1 MAKKTKL
8 DWSGLGKKM
17 EEASRGKRP
26 TRQTD
31 SRFYQQKF
39 SEDGTAQTIIRFL
52 PAPDTDIP
60 ITAIFNHRFNGPGG
74 FYNQNCP
81 TTIGQPC
88 PVCDANRAIW
98 PTNENLARTRS
109 RKKKWIAN
117 IIVIRDPNCPENE
130 GKVFLFRFPKT
141 IYDKMWTKIQPPKG
155 AVDDPVIVFDPEEG
169 ANFKLIAEQKKIK
182 LGGRDVVYPDYKDS
196 SFAEVSTLDNYEKDV
211 EPHLFNLGEFTAE
224 DQFKSYDE
232 LANRF
237 AVVSGQSVSSQTQ
250 TTSAPTSTVEEFD
263 DNTPPFDTSSDEKFQ
278 PETTSDGE
286 DDDDFINKLRNKK
299 KKQ

>member
-1 MAKKTKL
+1 MAIKTKL

-81 TTIGQPC
+81 TTIGEQC

-98 PTNENLARTRS
+98 PTNEDLARTRS

-117 IIVIRDPNCPENE
+117 ILVIKDPNCPENE

-141 IYDKMWTKIQPPKG
+141 VYDKMWAKIQPPKG
-155 AVDDPVIVFDPEEG
+155 AVDDPVIVFDPDDG

-182 LGGRDVVYPDYKDS
+182 LNGRDILYPDYKDS
-196 SFAEVSTLDNYEKDV
+196 SFAEKSALDNYEKDV
-211 EPHLFNLGEFTAE
+211 EPNLFELSEFTAE
-224 DQFKSYDE
+224 DQFKPFDE
-232 LANRF
+232 LTNRF
-237 AVVSGQSVSSQTQ
+237 AVVSGQPVASSH
-250 TTSAPTSTVEEFD
+250 TSAPSKPASSSTVEELD
-263 DNTPPFDTSSDEKFQ
+263 DTPPFDVDEKTSQ
-278 PETTSDGE
+278 SETITDDG
-286 DDDDFINKLRNKK
+286 DDDFINKLRKK
-299 KKQ
+299 KNK